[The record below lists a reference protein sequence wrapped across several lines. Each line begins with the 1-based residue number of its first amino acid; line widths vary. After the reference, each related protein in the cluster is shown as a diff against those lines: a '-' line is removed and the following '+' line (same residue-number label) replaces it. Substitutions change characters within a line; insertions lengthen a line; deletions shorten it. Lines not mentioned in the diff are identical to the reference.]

1 MELIHERC
9 CGVDVHKRTVVACIR
24 IREAEG
30 GTHKEIKTFS
40 TMTFDLLI
48 LRDWLTANK
57 VTHVAMESTGVY
69 WKPVYNMIEDQ
80 FNVLLVNAHH
90 IKALP
95 GRKTDVKDC
104 EWIADL
110 LAHGLIKGS
119 FIPPEP
125 IRDLRD
131 LTRYR
136 KSLIDE
142 RIREVNRLHKL
153 LESANIKL
161 ASVATDVMGASGKD
175 MLLALLGGNADPEI
189 LADLARGKLR
199 KKIPALKQ
207 AMEGRFRRHHR
218 FMLETILAHIDFLDE
233 NIASVS
239 EEVANRVYPFEQT
252 VKLLCTIPGVE
263 QRTAQVIISEIGT
276 DMSRFPSANHL
287 ASWAGLCPGNNES
300 AGKRKSG
307 KTRKGDQWLRR
318 ALVEV
323 AWAASR
329 TKETYLSSQYHRLV
343 ARRGKKK
350 AIVAVAHSVLVAIY
364 YILVNT
370 VPYRDLGAD
379 YLVKLNETNI
389 KRYHV
394 RRLQELGYQVSITP
408 LEQAA

>member
-1 MELIHERC
+1 
-9 CGVDVHKRTVVACIR
+9 
-24 IREAEG
+24 
-30 GTHKEIKTFS
+30 
-40 TMTFDLLI
+40 
-48 LRDWLTANK
+48 
-57 VTHVAMESTGVY
+57 
-69 WKPVYNMIEDQ
+69 
-80 FNVLLVNAHH
+80 
-90 IKALP
+90 
-95 GRKTDVKDC
+95 
-104 EWIADL
+104 
-110 LAHGLIKGS
+110 
-119 FIPPEP
+119 
-125 IRDLRD
+125 
-131 LTRYR
+131 
-136 KSLIDE
+136 
-142 RIREVNRLHKL
+142 
-153 LESANIKL
+153 
-161 ASVATDVMGASGKD
+161 
-175 MLLALLGGNADPEI
+175 
-189 LADLARGKLR
+189 
-199 KKIPALKQ
+199 
-207 AMEGRFRRHHR
+207 
-218 FMLETILAHIDFLDE
+218 
-233 NIASVS
+233 
-239 EEVANRVYPFEQT
+239 
-252 VKLLCTIPGVE
+252 VE

-379 YLVKLNETNI
+379 YLVKLNEINI